1 MILDIIMYKN
11 LSDLPI
17 TIHETNLP
25 TLRPQKKII
34 ELLENTERQTNFA
47 DQSLSLIDN
56 IKKAIEVWSDGRI
69 TFIK

>member
-1 MILDIIMYKN
+1 MYKN
-11 LSDLPI
+11 LSDLPMA
-17 TIHETNLP
+17 IHETYLP
-25 TLRPQKKII
+25 TLRPQGKII